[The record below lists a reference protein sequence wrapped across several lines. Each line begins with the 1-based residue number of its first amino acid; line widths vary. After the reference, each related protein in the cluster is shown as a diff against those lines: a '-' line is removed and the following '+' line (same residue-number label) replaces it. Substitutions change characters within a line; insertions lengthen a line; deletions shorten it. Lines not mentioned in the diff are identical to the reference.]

1 MPCTSVVNSATVG
14 LSIDGTVVAYSNDV
28 TLTITHDPREI
39 TNKDSGGWADFAEG
53 LRRWEASVSAWYVV
67 GGAGG
72 AEVVFGKIG
81 TRGTAEVHVLEINT
95 AETDAIGG
103 MTANYAGKAWVTNLE
118 LGSPGSQDNVS
129 FTAGLRGCGAISSD
143 GSVPA

>member
-1 MPCTSVVNSATVG
+1 MACTSVVNSATVG
-14 LSIDGTVVAYSNDV
+14 LSIDGVVVAWSNDV

-53 LRRWEASVSAWYVV
+53 LRSWEASVSAWYVV

-72 AEVVFGKIG
+72 TSAFFAKIKSRA
-81 TRGTAEVHVLEINT
+81 TFDVHILEINT

-103 MTANYAGKAWVTNLE
+103 MTEDYVGKAWPTNLE
-118 LGSPGSQDNVS
+118 ISSPGTQDNVS
-129 FTAGLRGCGAISSD
+129 FTAGLRGCGAIDND
-143 GSVPA
+143 GAL